1 MRWDSRCVLRSST
14 KPLGGALLF
23 SCITDYDTED
33 DSGISMAFVVSFS
46 AVFDCSSV
54 GFCFVFVWFLHCSSE
69 SSSGIITRRKKPTGM
84 GIGLALVVKS
94 IAMELEGY
102 PHQRFWVFLVL

>member
-54 GFCFVFVWFLHCSSE
+54 GFCFVFVLFLFGFCIVHRSRQAALSQGERSLLAWALGWHWSS
-69 SSSGIITRRKKPTGM
+69 K
-84 GIGLALVVKS
+84 A
-94 IAMELEGY
+94 
-102 PHQRFWVFLVL
+102 